1 MDVMCGCAPGASTYY
16 NPQTLGWHCAQCGI
30 LVQGHK
36 SAYRADARTMPAFE
50 TLPADAPCLL
60 IYDPSGKNMSWVR
73 YGELRPKWASVPYPI
88 GSPWN
93 PRGIYDSLED
103 AVAAAIHLGYKP
115 TRWAE
120 YGAAL
125 SQPLAEG
132 LANMSEARATALLLS
147 ARKRRRAEL
156 AKIFPSLRKKQK

>member
-1 MDVMCGCAPGASTYY
+1 
-16 NPQTLGWHCAQCGI
+16 
-30 LVQGHK
+30 
-36 SAYRADARTMPAFE
+36 MPAFE
-50 TLPADAPCLL
+50 TLPSDAPCLL
-60 IYDPSGKNMSWVR
+60 IYDPSGKYMSYIR
-73 YGELRPKWASVPYPI
+73 DGELCPRWTSVPHPI
-88 GSPWN
+88 GRPWN

-125 SQPLAEG
+125 SQPLAED
-132 LANMSEARATALLLS
+132 LASMSEAGATALLLS

-156 AKIFPSLRKKQK
+156 AKIFPNLRDK